1 MERRFIDIACIFGKK
16 FSRHSLRFWE
26 GELWGEKEEL
36 KELGIEHSD
45 CVVVAGGGLIAF
57 ESLSKLRDDD
67 DVEGEEKDA
76 H

>member
-1 MERRFIDIACIFGKK
+1 MGRERGV
-16 FSRHSLRFWE
+16 
-26 GELWGEKEEL
+26 